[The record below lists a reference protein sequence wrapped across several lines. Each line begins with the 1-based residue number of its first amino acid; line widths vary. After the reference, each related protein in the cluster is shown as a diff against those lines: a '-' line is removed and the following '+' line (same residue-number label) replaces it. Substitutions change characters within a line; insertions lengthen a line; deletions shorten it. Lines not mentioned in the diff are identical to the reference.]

1 MDPRAVP
8 LPVRSRRSETKC
20 LRHCYSAPGC
30 PLAAALWSIPQVREP
45 TRVARNPLF
54 CSEPI
59 QHHRHQDTFY
69 LPQELLPDPFKETHQ
84 HDTVLTKMSPGTYL
98 RDVLHD
104 FFNFIVVCSS
114 AQMTPFIMFW
124 WLELNMVFCYHNDE
138 DSKFGT
144 FFFNFFW
151 WWGVSWLQRSIQRLP
166 STLISSP
173 PPKIWCQSL
182 TSNKQHVNLRS
193 NQNISPTF
201 PLLRF
206 VFKFQFVASLY

>member
-138 DSKFGT
+138 DSKFGS
-144 FFFNFFW
+144 FFFNFFLVV
-151 WWGVSWLQRSIQRLP
+151 GGQLVAKEYSKAALHPHILAAPKDMVPIFNLKQTTCEFKIQ
-166 STLISSP
+166 
-173 PPKIWCQSL
+173 PKHF
-182 TSNKQHVNLRS
+182 TYF
-193 NQNISPTF
+193 PTI
-201 PLLRF
+201 
-206 VFKFQFVASLY
+206 KICI

>member
-54 CSEPI
+54 CSKPI

-144 FFFNFFW
+144 FFLVGGQLVAKEYSKAALHPHILAAPKDMVPIFNLKQTTCEFK
-151 WWGVSWLQRSIQRLP
+151 IQ
-166 STLISSP
+166 
-173 PPKIWCQSL
+173 PKHF
-182 TSNKQHVNLRS
+182 TYF
-193 NQNISPTF
+193 PTI
-201 PLLRF
+201 
-206 VFKFQFVASLY
+206 KICI